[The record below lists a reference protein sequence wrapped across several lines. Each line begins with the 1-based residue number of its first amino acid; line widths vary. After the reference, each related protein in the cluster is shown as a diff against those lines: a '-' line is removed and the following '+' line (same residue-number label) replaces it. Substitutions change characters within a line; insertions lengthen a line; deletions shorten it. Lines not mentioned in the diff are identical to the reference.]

1 MVSLSAN
8 LVISQ
13 SCLIEKNK
21 AILNGRVVFE
31 KPGQDAA
38 GFLLDM
44 YKYAAINYPKFYKM
58 DKLCKLGFLAGELLL
73 SAPDIFEGYNKDE
86 IAIVLY
92 NANASLE
99 ADQQYFNTVSE
110 MASPALFIY
119 TLPNILIGEL
129 CIRHGIK
136 GENIFF
142 LQETFEVE
150 SLVDYVGLL
159 LGQDIAKACLCGWVD
174 LLGEEYKAC
183 LMWVEKNKGGEIFSA
198 AIIDK
203 LYNQNHG

>member
-1 MVSLSAN
+1 MSGN
-8 LVISQ
+8 PVISQ

-21 AILNGRVVFE
+21 AILNGTVVFE
-31 KPGQDAA
+31 KPWQDAA

-44 YKYAAINYPKFYKM
+44 YKHSGINYPKFYKM
-58 DKLCKLGFLAGELLL
+58 DKLCKLGFLGGELLF
-73 SAPDIFEGYNKDE
+73 SDPDVFEGYGKDE

-99 ADQQYFNTVSE
+99 ADQLYFNTVSD

-136 GENIFF
+136 GENVFF
-142 LQETFEVE
+142 IQETFEVE
-150 SLVDYVGLL
+150 SMIDYVALL
-159 LGQDIAKACLCGWVD
+159 LEQDIAKACLCGWVD
-174 LLGEEYKAC
+174 FLGEDYKAC
-183 LMWVEKNKGGEIFSA
+183 LMWVEKNKSGELFST
-198 AIIDK
+198 AIINTI
-203 LYNQNHG
+203 YNQNHG

>member
-1 MVSLSAN
+1 MSGN
-8 LVISQ
+8 LAISN
-13 SCLIEKNK
+13 SCLIENNK
-21 AILNGRVVFE
+21 AILNGTVVFE
-31 KPGQDAA
+31 KPGLDAA
-38 GFLLDM
+38 GFLLAM
-44 YKYAAINYPKFYKM
+44 YKDSAINYPKFYKM
-58 DKLCKLGFLAGELLL
+58 DKLCKLGFLAGEMLF
-73 SAPDIFEGYNKDE
+73 SHPAVFKDYANDE

-142 LQETFEVE
+142 LEEQFDPGHM
-150 SLVDYVGLL
+150 VDYVSLL

-174 LLGEEYKAC
+174 ILGEEYKAC
-183 LMWVEKNKGGEIFSA
+183 LMWVEKDKSGELFSA
-198 AIIDK
+198 AIIDTI
-203 LYNQNHG
+203 YNQYHG